1 MTKNLYLFV
10 DTNLFIQCKDLAD
23 LDWSEWRDFA
33 EVHLIVS
40 LPVQREID
48 RQKTRGNERVG
59 RRARKTYSS
68 LFRHIA
74 TGEKGCELVKEVEPR
89 VKLLLEAPS
98 RPDPKLADNLD
109 YSKPDDE
116 IIGCLSRFV
125 KEHPCLDVRLL
136 THDTGPMMTARS
148 LGLPVEPIKEDWIL
162 TPENSNAERE
172 VLRLQEEVA
181 QLKKAEPQ
189 FELKC
194 VDDKGA
200 DISVLEL
207 THRVYRPLSEDDIS
221 HLFDLLKRRFPM
233 KTVFDRSG
241 SMPTTLTPM
250 NVLGLQR
257 YYEPASEEAIAN
269 YKEREYPTWLRV
281 CRAWLT
287 GAHEDL
293 QRDEGLPGFIFEVEN
308 VGSRPGKDALVVIRA
323 SGDFKICPPPN
334 EEDEP
339 EETEETGLQVPAPPT
354 PPRGRLRL
362 ANTSFEGMLKG
373 LNRFRSAPLVQ
384 LPSPGFQVQLPRP
397 DRRDPNG
404 FYYKPTRITEPAESF
419 NVECEQWRHGTGSE
433 PFVGNIFVEEGLTG
447 ASGVLECEI
456 HAENLFKP
464 ALKRVPVRIEVVYPN
479 PRSAVE
485 KLIESP
491 FDKRFRA

>member
-1 MTKNLYLFV
+1 MTENLYLFI
-10 DTNLFIQCKDLAD
+10 DTNLFVQCKDLST

-48 RQKTRGNERVG
+48 RQKMRGNDRVG

-68 LFRHIA
+68 LFRPIA

-89 VKLLLEAPS
+89 VKLILEAPS
-98 RPDPKLADNLD
+98 RPDPELADSLD

-136 THDTGPMMTARS
+136 THDTGPMMIARG
-148 LGLPVEPIKEDWIL
+148 LGLPVAPIKEDWIL

-172 VLRLQEEVA
+172 VLRLQEEVS

-189 FELKC
+189 FDLKC
-194 VDDKGA
+194 VDGKGA
-200 DISVLEL
+200 EVSVLEL
-207 THRVYRPLSEDDIS
+207 THRVYRPLGEDDIS
-221 HLFDLLKRRFPM
+221 HLVELLKRRFPM
-233 KTVFDRSG
+233 ESDFGRGG
-241 SMPTTLTPM
+241 SESTSTTT
-250 NVLGLQR
+250 NVLGQQR

-281 CRAWLT
+281 CHAWLT
-287 GAHEDL
+287 DVHEDL
-293 QRDEGLPGFIFEVEN
+293 QRDEGLPHFVFEAAN
-308 VGSRPGKDALVVIRA
+308 TGSRPGKDALVVIRA
-323 SGDFKICPPPN
+323 SGDFKICPPPY

-339 EETEETGLQVPAPPT
+339 EETEEAGLHVPSPPT
-354 PPRGRLRL
+354 PPQGRLRWM
-362 ANTSFEGMLKG
+362 NTSLERMLKG
-373 LNRFRSAPLVQ
+373 INRFRNAPMVQ
-384 LPSPGFQVQLPRP
+384 SPSPGFQVQLPRP

-404 FYYKPTRITEPAESF
+404 FYYKPTSITEPAESF
-419 NVECEQWRHGTGSE
+419 SIECEQWRHGTGSE
-433 PFVGNIFVEEGLTG
+433 QFVGDIFVDEGLTG
-447 ASGVLECEI
+447 ASGLLECEI

-464 ALKRVPVRIEVVYPN
+464 ALNRVPVRIEVVFPS
-479 PRSAVE
+479 PRNAVE